1 MTKTSHGALAIT
13 LVLSISTLAGGQT
26 RNTRQKTSA
35 LSLHKIENAPALAN
49 FFRALKASQS
59 GQRLEPVRIMHFG
72 DSHIAADILTAQIR
86 RRFQEEFGDGG
97 AGYIVPRNPMTTRRR
112 GAANGATPGWIIEGI
127 GGRVAVDGIY
137 APAGIALATSLANER
152 AWLQTSANHFEIYYV
167 SQPGGGSIDILI
179 DGASVLDA
187 PLSLASRLPRL
198 NHFSYDEPVAD
209 NYRVEVRTV
218 APGKARV
225 LGIVAERLNPGVT
238 YDVLGI
244 NGARASRLLSW
255 NAAGFANV
263 LTQRK
268 PDLIILA
275 FGTNEAGDSDWTAE
289 EHQQVLTRIVRRL
302 HAAVPKASI
311 LIYGPSERGDIP
323 LAAGRM
329 PAVIEAQRRAALA
342 GNVAFWSSYDAMGG
356 PGSMNAWIARGL
368 GQADHVHLTGPG
380 YIRLGDLF
388 YEDLMRAYKSNQQSV
403 ISNQ

>member
-1 MTKTSHGALAIT
+1 
-13 LVLSISTLAGGQT
+13 
-26 RNTRQKTSA
+26 
-35 LSLHKIENAPALAN
+35 
-49 FFRALKASQS
+49 
-59 GQRLEPVRIMHFG
+59 MHFG

-112 GAANGATPGWIIEGI
+112 GAANGATPGWTIEGI

-255 NAAGFANV
+255 NATGFASV
-263 LTQRK
+263 LMQRK

-380 YIRLGDLF
+380 YIRMGDLF
-388 YEDLMRAYKSNQQSV
+388 YEDLMRAFSDAGARR
-403 ISNQ
+403 